1 MLYNVFIN
9 NYLKNTINNYL
20 MENIHENIHKK
31 LEYFINNKRIPHII
45 FYGPSGSGK
54 RTILNDFIEKIYKND
69 KKMIKEYVM
78 YVNCAHGKGIRFIRD
93 ELKFF
98 AKTNIQNQNGIFFKS
113 IILFNA
119 GNLTTD
125 AQSALRRCI
134 EQFSH
139 TTRFFIIVENT
150 DLLLKP
156 ILSRF
161 CNIYIPH
168 PIINE
173 KRTCLH
179 DIKKKDFSTIFLN
192 KKNEW
197 LKKKLDKKTNY
208 NTIHKCKDL
217 SVVLYEKGFNALD
230 LMNYI
235 ELSSMKNIEKYKLL
249 IYLDKIR
256 KEFRNEK
263 ILIYMILYKLFMRK
277 IVTLENIISI

>member
-1 MLYNVFIN
+1 MKTYSHNL
-9 NYLKNTINNYL
+9 
-20 MENIHENIHKK
+20 NIHNNIKNK
-31 LEYFINNKRIPHII
+31 LDGFLINQRIPHLL
-45 FYGPSGSGK
+45 FHGSSGTGK
-54 RTILNDFIEKIYKND
+54 KTIVYDFVNKIYNGD
-69 KKMIKEYVM
+69 KSKLKSNVM
-78 YVNCAHGKGIRFIRD
+78 YVNCAHGKGIKFIRD

-98 AKTNIQNQNGIFFKS
+98 AKTNIQGNKGIQFKT
-113 IILFNA
+113 IVLFNA
-119 GNLTTD
+119 DSLTID

-217 SVVLYEKGFNALD
+217 SVILYEKGFNALD

-235 ELSSMKNIEKYKLL
+235 ELSSMKSIEKYKLL

>member
-9 NYLKNTINNYL
+9 NYLKIIINYYL
-20 MENIHENIHKK
+20 MEKIHENIHKK
-31 LEYFINNKRIPHII
+31 LEYFIEHKKIPHII

-54 RTILNDFIEKIYKND
+54 RSILNTFIEKIYKKD
-69 KKMIKEYVM
+69 KKMMKEYVM

-98 AKTNIQNQNGIFFKS
+98 AKTNIQNQNGVFFKS

-161 CNIYIPH
+161 CNVYIPH
-168 PIINE
+168 PVINN
-173 KRTCLH
+173 KRICLH
-179 DIKKKDFSTIFLN
+179 DIKKKDFSLLFLN
-192 KKNEW
+192 KRNEW
-197 LKKKLDKKTNY
+197 FKKKLDKKNNY
-208 NTIHKCKDL
+208 NSIQKCKEL
-217 SVVLYEKGFNALD
+217 SLILYEKGFNALD

-235 ELSSMKNIEKYKLL
+235 EKSTLKDIEKYKLL

-263 ILIYMILYKLFMRK
+263 LLIYIILYKLFIRK
-277 IVTLENIISI
+277 QITLENIISI

>member
-1 MLYNVFIN
+1 
-9 NYLKNTINNYL
+9 
-20 MENIHENIHKK
+20 MEIHKNIIDK
-31 LEYFINNKRIPHII
+31 LEFFINNKKIPHII

-54 RTILNDFIEKIYKND
+54 RYILNKFIEKIYNNNRQV
-69 KKMIKEYVM
+69 IKEYVM

-119 GNLTTD
+119 DNLTTD

-168 PIINE
+168 PLIENTRI
-173 KRTCLH
+173 CLH
-179 DIKKKDFSTIFLN
+179 DLKKQRKGKILNNKKD
-192 KKNEW
+192 W
-197 LKKKLDKKTNY
+197 LKNQLDKKNNY
-208 NTIHKCKDL
+208 NNIQKCKKL
-217 SVVLYEKGFNALD
+217 TVTLYEKGFSALD
-230 LMNYI
+230 LMDYI
-235 ELSSMKNIEKYKLL
+235 EKSYINNILKYKLL

-263 ILIYMILYKLFMRK
+263 ILIYIILYNMLMRK
-277 IVTLENIISI
+277 MITLENIVVI